1 MKSNNLKTPLIRR
14 PWFAFLSS
22 MRFAVAL
29 LSLLGVASIIGEL
42 VREARSREERLY
54 WLQMNDDQKHQ
65 VMRLIFARRK
75 KLQQMAWERQ
85 SGVEIELP
93 EQESFEF

>member
-1 MKSNNLKTPLIRR
+1 MVNI
-14 PWFAFLSS
+14 
-22 MRFAVAL
+22 MRQLDFFDIPSPCVGICVSKRKGFCKGCL
-29 LSLLGVASIIGEL
+29 
-42 VREARSREERLY
+42 RSREERLY

>member
-1 MKSNNLKTPLIRR
+1 MVNIVRQLDFFDIPSPCVGICVSNRKGFCKGCL
-14 PWFAFLSS
+14 
-22 MRFAVAL
+22 
-29 LSLLGVASIIGEL
+29 
-42 VREARSREERLY
+42 RSREERLY